1 MILRRFPSPRLLLE
15 KISAQKATF
24 IPLHPGHALQGKD
37 LVHRNNVLLD
47 IVNAAVNV
55 DPPEGLTHCSHRHPD
70 RVIPADIHG
79 DLAG

>member
-1 MILRRFPSPRLLLE
+1 
-15 KISAQKATF
+15 
-24 IPLHPGHALQGKD
+24 
-37 LVHRNNVLLD
+37 
-47 IVNAAVNV
+47 VNAAVNV

>member
-1 MILRRFPSPRLLLE
+1 MILRRLPSPRLLLE

-47 IVNAAVNV
+47 IVNAAVDG
-55 DPPEGLTHCSHRHPD
+55 DPPEGLTHCSHRRSD
-70 RVIPADIHG
+70 RVITVDIHG